1 MDWEQEGSSSLK
13 ENGSGWRAS
22 KSRKCNQENIG
33 TCVSGGDEEREMD
46 QTAGR
51 ELATL

>member
-1 MDWEQEGSSSLK
+1 MEVDGGQVK
-13 ENGSGWRAS
+13 A
-22 KSRKCNQENIG
+22 G

-51 ELATL
+51 ELEALK